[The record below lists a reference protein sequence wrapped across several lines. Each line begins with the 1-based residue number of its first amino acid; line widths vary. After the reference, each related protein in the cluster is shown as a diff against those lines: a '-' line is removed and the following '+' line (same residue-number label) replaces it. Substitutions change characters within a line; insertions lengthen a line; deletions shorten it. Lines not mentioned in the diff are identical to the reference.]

1 MNITL
6 KGAFE
11 SLETKFSELQLS
23 DDEIVGNIAVIR
35 AFIDNDKGSF
45 DGIPRYDLSMV
56 ELNYTN

>member
-11 SLETKFSELQLS
+11 NLVSKLSELQLS

-56 ELNYTN
+56 EVNYTN